1 MRSYTITPV
10 GVLLLIILV
19 GALIL
24 AGVGPA
30 STQAP
35 AFVVGILILLFLV
48 AGSLSGGVM
57 GRSTKTLLDRR
68 AEYGAKR
75 RDATGGPAEPA
86 DDSALWQRERE
97 RREGQETDQRLLE
110 ERWRGP
116 R

>member
-10 GVLLLIILV
+10 GVLLLIILA
-19 GALIL
+19 GALVL

-30 STQAP
+30 SVQAP

-48 AGSLSGGVM
+48 AGSLSGGRM
-57 GRSTKTLLDRR
+57 GRSTKSLQDRR
-68 AEYGAKR
+68 AEYGAKQ
-75 RDATGGPAEPA
+75 RDVTGGADAPA

-97 RREGQETDQRLLE
+97 RREERETAQGLQE
-110 ERWRGP
+110 ERWGGP